1 MKKRRKVKLFKKHL
15 EAVLQ
20 RPSADKEFYTNM
32 HSITSWYDHYNSA
45 IFDNKLPKF
54 DEIKIKRIHGAFGQ
68 VVYTVYKTKPQH
80 YTLEM
85 LPKYP
90 TKKIFLE
97 TLVHEMIHLYQM
109 KLRNNTGNH
118 NKLFYSFKN
127 RLNYLG
133 LQLSR

>member
-68 VVYTVYKTKPQH
+68 VVYTIYKTKPQQ
-80 YTLEM
+80 YILEM

-97 TLVHEMIHLYQM
+97 TLAHEMIHLYQM

>member
-97 TLVHEMIHLYQM
+97 TLAHEMIHLYQM

-118 NKLFYSFKN
+118 NKLFYSFRPK
-127 RLNYLG
+127 LNSIG
-133 LQLSR
+133 LDL

>member
-54 DEIKIKRIHGAFGQ
+54 DEIKIKRR
-68 VVYTVYKTKPQH
+68 K
-80 YTLEM
+80 
-85 LPKYP
+85 
-90 TKKIFLE
+90 
-97 TLVHEMIHLYQM
+97 
-109 KLRNNTGNH
+109 
-118 NKLFYSFKN
+118 KLFSNVIKN
-127 RLNYLG
+127 LKKSAKLVSEIKQFNK
-133 LQLSR
+133 